1 MHRFALKLT
10 KLPSQRLHLHEYQ
23 ASQLL
28 QQYRLPVIT
37 GGPANSLE
45 EVKTIS
51 EHIKSKS
58 SLGLVVKAQVHAGGR
73 GRGTF
78 KNSGLQSGVQIVKDV
93 EAARNVAAKMLN
105 DVLVTK
111 QSGAAGKP
119 VNTLYI
125 VEEVKLQRELY
136 LSILLDR
143 QRACPIII
151 ASPQGGVGIEE
162 IDQKYILQI
171 PVDPKKGLTDEQVE
185 QVVKFMELDSDELR
199 KTMDLTL
206 RGLYNCFTE
215 KDATMVEI
223 NPLGVTAE
231 GKMLICD
238 SKVNI
243 DDNAVI
249 RQADIFAQEDFSQK
263 DKKEVLAE
271 QHELNYV
278 KLDGNVGCLVNGAG
292 LAMATMDLI
301 NFKGGKP
308 ANFLDVGGGASIE
321 RVKQAISII
330 NEDEDVKSIMVNIFG
345 GIVRC
350 DIIAEGAIRAA
361 RELSI
366 KKPIV
371 MRIKGTNAD
380 VAKKLI
386 KESGLDLYWCD
397 TVDQA
402 AEKALSYAR

>member
-1 MHRFALKLT
+1 MQRFANKLLKLPT
-10 KLPSQRLHLHEYQ
+10 RRLHLHEYQ

-28 QQYRLPVIT
+28 QSYRLPVIE
-37 GGPANSLE
+37 GGPAHTLE
-45 EVKTIS
+45 EVGKVARD
-51 EHIKSKS
+51 IKAKS
-58 SLGLVVKAQVHAGGR
+58 HRGLVVKAQVHAGGR
-73 GRGTF
+73 GRGSF
-78 KNSGLQSGVQIVKDV
+78 KKSGLKSGVQIVRGVDEAQDV
-93 EAARNVAAKMLN
+93 ASKMLN

-111 QSGAAGKP
+111 QSGASGKP

-125 VEEVKLQRELY
+125 VEEVELKRELY

-143 QRACPIII
+143 QRAKPIII

-162 IDQKYILQI
+162 IDKKFILQTPI
-171 PVDPKKGLTDEQVE
+171 DPKVGLTDAQVKE
-185 QVVKFMELDSDELR
+185 VVQFMELDSDELK
-199 KTMDLTL
+199 KTMEITL
-206 RGLYNCFTE
+206 LGLYSCFTE

-223 NPLGVTAE
+223 NPLGITAE

-238 SKVNI
+238 CKVNI
-243 DDNAVI
+243 DDNSVI
-249 RQADIFAQEDFSQK
+249 RQEELFKQEDFSQK

-330 NEDEDVKSIMVNIFG
+330 NEDTDVKSILINIFG

-361 RELSI
+361 RELNI

-380 VAKKLI
+380 VAQKLI
-386 KESGLDLYWCD
+386 KDSGLDLHWCD
-397 TVDQA
+397 SVDEA
-402 AEKALSYAR
+402 ADKALSYAK

>member
-1 MHRFALKLT
+1 MQRFASKLL
-10 KLPSQRLHLHEYQ
+10 KLPSRGLHLHEYQ
-23 ASQLL
+23 ASELL
-28 QQYRLPVIT
+28 KQYRLPVIT
-37 GGPANSLE
+37 GGPATNIE
-45 EVKTIS
+45 EVQKVGN
-51 EHIKSKS
+51 EIKAKS
-58 SLGLVVKAQVHAGGR
+58 QRGLVVKAQIHAGGR
-73 GRGTF
+73 GRGYF
-78 KNSGLQSGVQIVKDV
+78 KNSGLKSGVQIVKNVDD
-93 EAARNVAAKMLN
+93 ARNVASKMLN
-105 DVLVTK
+105 DVLITK
-111 QSGAAGKP
+111 QSGTHGKP

-125 VEEVKLQRELY
+125 VEEVDLKRELY

-143 QRACPIII
+143 QRACPVIIV
-151 ASPQGGVGIEE
+151 SPQGGVGIEE
-162 IDQKYILQI
+162 IDKKFILQV
-171 PVDPKKGLTDEQVE
+171 PVDPKKGLTDQQVDE
-185 QVVKFMELDSDELR
+185 VVKFMELDTDELK
-199 KTMDLTL
+199 KTMELTI

-215 KDATMVEI
+215 KDATLVEI
-223 NPLGVTAE
+223 NPLGVTRE

-243 DDNAVI
+243 DDNSVI
-249 RQADIFAQEDFSQK
+249 RQQELFSKEDFSQK
-263 DKKEVLAE
+263 DVKEVLAE
-271 QHELNYV
+271 KHELNYV
-278 KLDGNVGCLVNGAG
+278 KLEGNVGCLVNGAG

-330 NEDEDVKSIMVNIFG
+330 NEDTDVKTILINIFG

-380 VAKKLI
+380 LAKKLI
-386 KESGLDLYWCD
+386 KESGLDLHWCD
-397 TVDQA
+397 SVDEA
-402 AEKALSYAR
+402 ADLALTYAK

>member
-1 MHRFALKLT
+1 MQRFASKLLKLP
-10 KLPSQRLHLHEYQ
+10 KRNLHLHEYQ

-28 QQYRLPVIT
+28 QNYRLPVIQ
-37 GGPANSLE
+37 GGPAHTLE
-45 EVKTIS
+45 EVNS
-51 EHIKSKS
+51 VAQNIKSQSNK
-58 SLGLVVKAQVHAGGR
+58 GLVVKAQVHAGGR
-73 GRGTF
+73 GRGSF
-78 KNSGLQSGVQIVKDV
+78 KNSGLKSGVQIVKDV
-93 EAARNVAAKMLN
+93 EAAKNVAAKMLN

-111 QSGAAGKP
+111 QSGAGGKP

-125 VEEVKLQRELY
+125 VEEVELKRELY

-143 QRACPIII
+143 QRAKPIII

-162 IDQKYILQI
+162 IDKKFILQMPI
-171 PVDPKKGLTDEQVE
+171 DPKKGLTDEQVNE
-185 QVVKFMELDSDELR
+185 VVKFMELESDELK

-223 NPLGVTAE
+223 NPLGITAE

-238 SKVNI
+238 CKVNI
-243 DDNAVI
+243 DDNSVI
-249 RQADIFAQEDFSQK
+249 RQDELFKQEDFSQK

-271 QHELNYV
+271 KYELNYV

-321 RVKQAISII
+321 RTKQAISII
-330 NEDEDVKSIMVNIFG
+330 NEDADVKSILINIFG

-361 RELSI
+361 RELNI
-366 KKPIV
+366 KKPII

-380 VAKKLI
+380 VAQKLI
-386 KESGLDLYWCD
+386 KESGLDLFWCE
-397 TVDQA
+397 TVDEA
-402 AEKALSYAR
+402 ADKAISYAK

>member
-1 MHRFALKLT
+1 MYRLGAQLLKIT
-10 KLPSQRLHLHEYQ
+10 RRNLHLHEYQ
-23 ASQLL
+23 ASELL
-28 QQYRLPVIT
+28 QHYKLPVIT
-37 GGPANSLE
+37 GGPAHTLM
-45 EVKTIS
+45 EV
-51 EHIKSKS
+51 EQVGQQIKNKS
-58 SLGLVVKAQVHAGGR
+58 QRGIVVKAQIHAGGR
-73 GRGTF
+73 GRGFF
-78 KNSGLQSGVQIVKDV
+78 KTSGLKSGVQIVKTV
-93 EAARNVAAKMLN
+93 EDAKSVASKMLN
-105 DVLVTK
+105 DILITK
-111 QSGAAGKP
+111 QTGATGKP

-125 VEEVKLQRELY
+125 VEEVDLKRELY

-162 IDQKYILQI
+162 IDKKFILQV
-171 PVDPKKGLTDEQVE
+171 PVDPKKGLTDQQVKE
-185 QVVKFMELDSDELR
+185 VVEFMELDSAEL
-199 KTMDLTL
+199 KNTMDFTL
-206 RGLYNCFTE
+206 RGLYACFTE

-223 NPLGVTAE
+223 NPLGITRE
-231 GKMLICD
+231 GQMLICD

-243 DDNAVI
+243 DDNAHI
-249 RQADIFAQEDFSQK
+249 RQKDLFKKEDLSQK

-271 QHELNYV
+271 KYELNYV

-321 RVKQAISII
+321 RVKEAISII
-330 NEDEDVKSIMVNIFG
+330 NEDIDVKSILINIFG

-361 RELSI
+361 RELNI
-366 KKPIV
+366 KKPII

-380 VAKKLI
+380 LAQKLI
-386 KESGLDLYWCD
+386 KDSGLDLHWCD
-397 TVDQA
+397 SVDEA
-402 AEKALSYAR
+402 ADLALSFAK

>member
-1 MHRFALKLT
+1 MYRLGTQLLKLT
-10 KLPSQRLHLHEYQ
+10 RRHMHLHEYQ
-23 ASQLL
+23 ASELL
-28 QQYRLPVIT
+28 QHYHLPVIP
-37 GGPANSLE
+37 GGPANTLA
-45 EVKTIS
+45 EVEQIS
-51 EHIKSKS
+51 QEIKSNSKR
-58 SLGLVVKAQVHAGGR
+58 GLVVKAQIHAGGR
-73 GRGTF
+73 GRGYF
-78 KNSGLQSGVQIVKDV
+78 KKSGLKSGVQIVREV
-93 EAARNVAAKMLN
+93 EDAKNVASKMIN
-105 DVLVTK
+105 DILITK
-111 QSGAAGKP
+111 QTGSIGKP

-125 VEEVKLQRELY
+125 VEEVELKRELY

-162 IDQKYILQI
+162 IDKKFIIQI
-171 PVDPKKGLTDEQVE
+171 PVDPLTGLTDKQVQE
-185 QVVKFMELDSDELR
+185 LVNFMELDTEELQ
-199 KTMDLTL
+199 KTMDFTI

-223 NPLGVTAE
+223 NPLGITSE
-231 GKMLICD
+231 GKMIICD
-238 SKVNI
+238 SKINI
-243 DDNAVI
+243 DDNAAV
-249 RQADIFAQEDFSQK
+249 RQKDLFNKEDLSQK

-271 QHELNYV
+271 KYDLNYV

-308 ANFLDVGGGASIE
+308 ANFLDVGGGTSIE

-330 NEDEDVKSIMVNIFG
+330 NEDTDVKVILINIFG

-350 DIIAEGAIRAA
+350 DIIAEGAIIAA
-361 RELSI
+361 KELNI

-380 VAKKLI
+380 IAEKII
-386 KESGLDLYWCD
+386 KDSGLDLHWCNSVD
-397 TVDQA
+397 DAADQA
-402 AEKALSYAR
+402 LTFAK

>member
-1 MHRFALKLT
+1 MHRFASKILKL
-10 KLPSQRLHLHEYQ
+10 PVRNLHLHEYQ
-23 ASQLL
+23 ASELL
-28 QQYRLPVIT
+28 QHYRLPVIT
-37 GGPANSLE
+37 GGPATTLA
-45 EVKTIS
+45 EVDQIGQ
-51 EHIKSKS
+51 EIKSKS
-58 SLGLVVKAQVHAGGR
+58 QRGLVVKAQVHAGGR
-73 GRGTF
+73 GRGHF
-78 KNSGLQSGVQIVKDV
+78 KNSGLKSGVQIVKTV
-93 EAARNVAAKMLN
+93 EDARNVASKMLN

-111 QSGAAGKP
+111 QSGASGKP

-125 VEEVKLQRELY
+125 VEEVELKRELY

-162 IDQKYILQI
+162 IDKKFILQV
-171 PVDPKKGLTDEQVE
+171 PVDPKKGLTDKQVE
-185 QVVKFMELDSDELR
+185 EVVKFMELDSDELR

-223 NPLGVTAE
+223 NPLGITAE

-243 DDNAVI
+243 DDNSVI
-249 RQADIFAQEDFSQK
+249 RQQDLFKKEDFSQK

-271 QHELNYV
+271 KYELNYV

-301 NFKGGKP
+301 NFRGGKP

-330 NEDEDVKSIMVNIFG
+330 NEDTDVKAILINIFG

-350 DIIAEGAIRAA
+350 DIIAEGAIRAVK
-361 RELSI
+361 ELEI

-371 MRIKGTNAD
+371 MRVKGTNAD
-380 VAKKLI
+380 LAQKLI
-386 KESGLDLYWCD
+386 KESGLDLHWCNS
-397 TVDQA
+397 VDEA
-402 AEKALSYAR
+402 ADLALSYAK

>member
-1 MHRFALKLT
+1 MHRLGSHLFKLT
-10 KLPSQRLHLHEYQ
+10 RRQLHLHEYQ
-23 ASQLL
+23 ASELL
-28 QQYRLPVIT
+28 QHYHLPVIT
-37 GGPANSLE
+37 GGPATTLA
-45 EVKTIS
+45 EVEIVAN
-51 EHIKSKS
+51 EIKAKS
-58 SLGLVVKAQVHAGGR
+58 QRGLVVKAQVHAGGR
-73 GRGTF
+73 GRGHF
-78 KNSGLQSGVQIVKDV
+78 KNSGLKSGVQIMKTVDDAK
-93 EAARNVAAKMLN
+93 NVAKKMLN
-105 DVLVTK
+105 DILITK
-111 QSGAAGKP
+111 QSGAQGKP

-125 VEEVKLQRELY
+125 VEEVDLKRELY

-143 QRACPIII
+143 QRACAIII

-162 IDQKYILQI
+162 IEKKYILQV
-171 PVDPKKGLTDEQVE
+171 PVDPINGLTDEQVKE
-185 QVVKFMELDSDELR
+185 VVNFMDLDSDEL
-199 KTMDLTL
+199 KQTMDFTL
-206 RGLYNCFTE
+206 RGLYACFKD

-223 NPLGVTAE
+223 NPLGITRE

-243 DDNAVI
+243 DDNAAI
-249 RQADIFAQEDFSQK
+249 RQKDLFKKEDFSQK

-271 QHELNYV
+271 KYELNYV

-321 RVKQAISII
+321 RVKEAISII
-330 NEDEDVKSIMVNIFG
+330 NEDTDVKTILINIFG

-361 RELSI
+361 RDLNI

-380 VAKKLI
+380 LAKKLI
-386 KESGLDLYWCD
+386 KDSGLDLHWCD
-397 TVDQA
+397 SVDEA
-402 AEKALSYAR
+402 ADLALSFTK